1 MNMHAHVEQQS
12 SSHIRSYYAS
22 GRLLGC
28 CLSFPTYRSGQ
39 AGHTTEA
46 KRVSTEARTSVL
58 RRWSCAHST
67 LAMD

>member
-1 MNMHAHVEQQS
+1 ML
-12 SSHIRSYYAS
+12 R
-22 GRLLGC
+22 GGC
-28 CLSFPTYRSGQ
+28 WAAVYLPTYRSGQ

-46 KRVSTEARTSVL
+46 KLVRTDARASVL

>member
-1 MNMHAHVEQQS
+1 MP
-12 SSHIRSYYAS
+12 R
-22 GRLLGC
+22 GGC
-28 CLSFPTYRSGQ
+28 WAAVYLPTYRSGQ

-46 KRVSTEARTSVL
+46 KLVRTDARASVL